1 MFVFSGEFPRI
12 KSLRNPEL
20 KMSKSDKNMKSRIEL
35 TDTADSIQLK
45 IQKAVTDFT
54 PSISYDPET
63 RPGVSNLV
71 EIHAAVTGRT
81 PQEVVEAAEGWDT
94 VQFKQNTAAVVNE
107 KIAPIREEITR
118 LQADRGYVE
127 NILNSGAEKARA
139 IASETYTQVLN
150 VVGLR

>member
-1 MFVFSGEFPRI
+1 
-12 KSLRNPEL
+12 
-20 KMSKSDKNMKSRIEL
+20 MSKSDKNLKSRIEL

-81 PQEVVEAAEGWDT
+81 PQEVVESRRRVGHSS
-94 VQFKQNTAAVVNE
+94 VQTKHSCSCERKNRT
-107 KIAPIREEITR
+107 
-118 LQADRGYVE
+118 D
-127 NILNSGAEKARA
+127 
-139 IASETYTQVLN
+139 
-150 VVGLR
+150 

>member
-1 MFVFSGEFPRI
+1 
-12 KSLRNPEL
+12 
-20 KMSKSDKNMKSRIEL
+20 MSKSDKNLKSRIEL

-54 PSISYDPET
+54 PSISYDPEM

-107 KIAPIREEITR
+107 RIAPIREEITR
-118 LQADRGYVE
+118 LQADTGHVE

-150 VVGLR
+150 VVGVR